1 MKIQKK
7 KANYVVLPDTRKD
20 VGPGRRSHAWRV
32 FLAEIIVSR
41 RSSALQG
48 WWRCQW
54 TAHFSWCHGAEAHL
68 HGLVKVV
75 HRSVDFRSDCQKIL
89 LLLAKLTLRL
99 LKLFILSIEAWPVS
113 VNHACYVLGAQSSQP
128 PTAGF

>member
-1 MKIQKK
+1 MLCCLAPARMWAQD
-7 KANYVVLPDTRKD
+7 AVVMHGASFWQRSLSRDGHLRCKGGGD
-20 VGPGRRSHAWRV
+20 VSGQLN
-32 FLAEIIVSR
+32 F
-41 RSSALQG
+41 
-48 WWRCQW
+48 
-54 TAHFSWCHGAEAHL
+54 HGAEAHL